1 MVLVRDEP
9 VAIDLSQSDGQPE
22 QESALFRRAAGRVGA
37 APDDGDREGD
47 VFAGGNCK
55 LFDVERLLRLVIPEE
70 QIPCFLVFIH
80 SARLQRRRDVEHHDI
95 LFMMGKN
102 AGKIMP
108 ADSVRPCFDDRRDL
122 TFCGF
127 MLLHHG
133 SRSGCLPD
141 LWPKGRTSG
150 GVADTRGN
158 FFKHEFVIADQR
170 QVA

>member
-22 QESALFRRAAGRVGA
+22 QESALFRRAAGRAGA

-108 ADSVRPCFDDRRDL
+108 ADSVRPCFDDRPDL
-122 TFCGF
+122 MFGGF

-141 LWPKGRTSG
+141 LWPKDERRE
-150 GVADTRGN
+150 AWPTRRAT
-158 FFKHEFVIADQR
+158 FSKHEFVIADQH